1 MSYKLARK
9 FCRDLEL
16 QCKSCFRRE
25 FGLER
30 FVPVSLLE
38 KMKRK
43 EVKKLVAHFLK
54 LHANMVGPGK
64 QLTSLQAKL
73 HYLDIVGQLPS
84 YGAKCFS
91 TGPKADAMERVVLVS
106 PKFGIS
112 QIIGNKNSM
121 VRNVV
126 HRRGAVD
133 STECLLEICLLRWI

>member
-1 MSYKLARK
+1 M
-9 FCRDLEL
+9 
-16 QCKSCFRRE
+16 
-25 FGLER
+25 
-30 FVPVSLLE
+30 PVSLLE

-64 QLTSLQAKL
+64 QLTALQAKL
-73 HYLDIVGQLPS
+73 HYLDIVSQLPS

-91 TGPKADAMERVVLVS
+91 TGPKADSMERVVLVS

-121 VRNVV
+121 VRNTNVYFVV
-126 HRRGAVD
+126 QNM
-133 STECLLEICLLRWI
+133 SMEICLLRWI